1 MNQLDVYYRALR
13 ELRLSTEA
21 NRDSARLNRAFA
33 EADADA
39 DRVEVT
45 RTVCTVEE
53 DWVRAIEEGLV
64 HVEKAIK
71 QERQFIYSNG
81 EVIPIEKVKHT
92 SRESVQHLAKH
103 SELLTKY
110 VEGEDIVPDKLYTVE
125 RDNDYAVYE
134 NRFLY
139 MLLCYL
145 RDFITVRYNEILDLT
160 NRYDGTLEIDKEIVA
175 PKQTVCY
182 RVELHEVRR
191 DDAYLRE
198 HNAAK
203 DMIDRIDLILKT
215 VLAFLS
221 TPLMECAAKVAML
234 KPPITK
240 TNVLKMN
247 NDFKGAVALY
257 DFIISYDKKGYTVEK
272 QTRTLSPFEG
282 DMAQEIAEAGTL
294 LSFLTYEYGLD
305 IRSDLRKSFDREEQR
320 RRNEETQKRSE
331 QLEALRRRIA
341 KSGES
346 PEEYMLLLEKQLRA
360 LQNECAKLEPLT
372 RELEALRETE
382 QLQRQ
387 EIRELGQR
395 IDQLK
400 ADMLA
405 SEQAH
410 IREMEAQREAH
421 ETQMRELAERYEQEL
436 RAQREAHL
444 AEMETWRRSVDEI
457 KAAHAEALA
466 AEASRRTEIEAAYAE
481 LAAGQAA
488 LEEAKRL
495 AEARLKGL
503 RAERGEMTD
512 AGTFTDKESFD
523 ELEREYEAFVRFY
536 KKEWQSTRRAI
547 RKRMLK
553 LENFKEQDGES
564 RRSDE

>member
-13 ELRLSTEA
+13 ELRLATES
-21 NRDSARLNRAFA
+21 NRDCARLNRAFA
-33 EADADA
+33 QADADR

-45 RTVCTVEE
+45 RAVCTVEE

-64 HVEKAIK
+64 HIEKAIK

-81 EVIPIEKVKHT
+81 EVVPIEKVKHT

-103 SELLTKY
+103 SELLTKHE
-110 VEGEDIVPDKLYTVE
+110 EGEDIVPDKLYTVE
-125 RDNDYAVYE
+125 RENDYAVYE

-145 RDFITVRYNEILDLT
+145 RDFVTVRYNEILDLT
-160 NRYDGTLEIDKEIVA
+160 NRYDGTLQLEKEIVA
-175 PKQTVCY
+175 AKQTVTY
-182 RVELHEVRR
+182 RVELHEVSR

-215 VLAFLS
+215 VLAFLA

-257 DFIISYDKKGYTVEK
+257 DFIISYDKKGYTVDR
-272 QTRTLSPFEG
+272 QTRTLSPFDG
-282 DMAQEIAEAGTL
+282 DMAEEIAEAGTM

-305 IRSDLRKSFDREEQR
+305 IRSDLKKSYDREEQHR
-320 RRNEETQKRSE
+320 RTEELKRRDE

-346 PEEYMLLLEKQLRA
+346 PEEYMLMLEKQLRA
-360 LQNECAKLEPLT
+360 MQNECAQLEPLS
-372 RELEALRETE
+372 RELETLREIE
-382 QLQRQ
+382 QQQ
-387 EIRELGQR
+387 KKEIRELGER
-395 IDQLK
+395 VDQLK
-400 ADMLA
+400 AEMLA
-405 SEQAH
+405 NEQAH
-410 IREMEAQREAH
+410 IREMEAQKQVHEAQMHELAQRYEHELRALREAH
-421 ETQMRELAERYEQEL
+421 MGEMDAL
-436 RAQREAHL
+436 RRKIE
-444 AEMETWRRSVDEI
+444 EI
-457 KAAHAEALA
+457 GKAHAEELA
-466 AEASRRTEIEAAYAE
+466 AEAAKCAELQAAYDE
-481 LAAGQAA
+481 LAAAQAA

-503 RAERGEMTD
+503 RAERGQMTETG
-512 AGTFTDKESFD
+512 AFADKESFD
-523 ELEREYEAFVRFY
+523 ELEQEYEAFVRFY
-536 KKEWQSTRRAI
+536 KKEWQSTKRAI

-553 LENFKEQDGES
+553 LENIKEQDGET